1 MTTLICDCNQ
11 TMPLD
16 AKALGHS
23 LNESLSLHSSLCR
36 REAQGFLNAL
46 KGGEGLV
53 VACTQE
59 KRLFEDL
66 AQQAREADPALPWV
80 PIKFV
85 NIRETAGWG
94 RESAQAM
101 PKIAA
106 LLAQAQMP
114 DAEPVPTVTYKSA
127 GRLLIVA
134 ELGRAQALAD
144 VLGDGLDITLMAD
157 GVVSGMPAQERR
169 YPVIAGEWLGLS
181 GWLGAFTL
189 QWRRSNPIDLDL
201 CPRCNACVAAC
212 P

>member
-23 LNESLSLHSSLCR
+23 LDESLHLHSSLCR
-36 REAQGFLNAL
+36 REAQGFLTAL

-144 VLGDGLDITLMAD
+144 VLGDGLDITLMSD
-157 GVVSGMPAQERR
+157 GVTRGMPAQERR
-169 YPVIAGEWLGLS
+169 YPVISGEWLGLS
-181 GWLGAFTL
+181 GWLGAFNL
-189 QWRRSNPIDLDL
+189 QWRRST
-201 CPRCNACVAAC
+201 
-212 P
+212 